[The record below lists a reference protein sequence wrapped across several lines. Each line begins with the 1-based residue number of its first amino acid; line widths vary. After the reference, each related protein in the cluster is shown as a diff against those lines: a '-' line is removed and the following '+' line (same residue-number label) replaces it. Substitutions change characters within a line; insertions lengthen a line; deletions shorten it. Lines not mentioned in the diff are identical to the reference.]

1 MGLINELPINM
12 GNAIKVNE
20 SHMKDPFKLAKV
32 INDSDFEENNNQT
45 ETQNIFAPP
54 ASRLQRLEKSRQ
66 MPLKPIFGGDL
77 PIGLSLV
84 TPFEERKYM

>member
-32 INDSDFEENNNQT
+32 INDSDFEENNN
-45 ETQNIFAPP
+45 
-54 ASRLQRLEKSRQ
+54 
-66 MPLKPIFGGDL
+66 
-77 PIGLSLV
+77 
-84 TPFEERKYM
+84 